1 MVCYNKNNNLP
12 SYIFSMLQLN
22 YEIYKFYIKINE
34 YSMGLDYLTGVVF
47 MVCYNKNDNPPS
59 YIFSMLYLKYEVFN
73 SMNKGVLV

>member
-1 MVCYNKNNNLP
+1 
-12 SYIFSMLQLN
+12 
-22 YEIYKFYIKINE
+22 
-34 YSMGLDYLTGVVF
+34 